1 MDVRLSFV
9 PAERK
14 GSLCLLT
21 VLVHQN
27 LLLMIKSHANVSIIV
42 FLVLRHLL
50 QEMLVISL

>member
-9 PAERK
+9 SAERK

-27 LLLMIKSHANVSIIV
+27 LLLMIQSHANVSIIV
-42 FLVLRHLL
+42 FLVFSNLL
-50 QEMLVISL
+50 QEMLEVNL